1 MAGSQLGG
9 RGLVPKASHG
19 PAAVTR
25 LVPVSLPGIRVVLN
39 ILSIW

>member
-1 MAGSQLGG
+1 MARPQLGG
-9 RGLVPKASHG
+9 GGSVPMASCG
-19 PAAVTR
+19 PVAVTR